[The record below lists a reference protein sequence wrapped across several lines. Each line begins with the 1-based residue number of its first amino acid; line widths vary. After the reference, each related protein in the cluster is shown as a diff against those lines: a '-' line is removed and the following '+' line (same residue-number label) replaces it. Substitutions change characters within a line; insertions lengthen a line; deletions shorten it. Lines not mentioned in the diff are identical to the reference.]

1 MSSAHD
7 STALDKKQSLAGILA
22 RARAKITEGP
32 RPRQDRNNILLSH
45 SQNTLWFV
53 DRLRTGMSTYNV
65 PFLFRLEGDLDVEAL
80 TEAFRSIV
88 TRHEALRTYVLV
100 ENDEYFQG
108 IVENPEI
115 AVERISVETEGEAE
129 RIMAGLAET
138 TLELTEF
145 PLWRASLVGVGAGL
159 HYFGFVVHH
168 IVFDGVST
176 SIFFEELEQEYN
188 ARRSGTLPKIEPPAV
203 QFADFSL
210 WQRKRMAAGAWQE
223 SVDYWSETLRGV
235 DVMDIPGDRPL
246 PPEATDAGA
255 AEVST
260 WPGLAAQVN
269 ELASSLSTT
278 PITVYATAMAALYSR
293 YSGSADV
300 IFGMPTANRAE
311 VECERTIGFFINMLP
326 LRCRIN
332 PGATFRESLADV
344 QRRFRDGQAHGQLPL
359 EEIIA
364 GAGAKRESARSTLFQ
379 YTLTMNEWAEPLR
392 LDGITTVETEPDTT
406 HAKFFQSWTVTQKG
420 VDLEVHTAYNTDI
433 FDAAT
438 IATMQKVFVGILRR
452 AISLPDVSIE
462 QSWEHDEE
470 SRAVQAILG
479 KGVEAPAPTGNV
491 FSHFRAVADEHA
503 QRLAVATPGA
513 ELTYGEL
520 LRRTDALR
528 AHFAAHGVGSG
539 ERVGVALEPGPDFA
553 ATVLALMA
561 LGAVYVPIDAM
572 NPPGRIESIIGNA
585 ALQRVVCDAT
595 TVGVA
600 PGLEFPLPADLPEAT
615 AATDTTD
622 ATDATDATG
631 AASAPEAVAGGDA
644 TAYLMHTSG
653 STGTPKGVLVTHDNI
668 LGFIRNVRTLF
679 ELTPEDRF
687 LGYASCGFDVSVFEM
702 FGALLTGASLHFVPA
717 ALRLDMSGVQRFLEE
732 HRITVTDLPPSVM
745 KLLDPA
751 PLRDLRIVFVG
762 GEAFSHELVRAWG
775 AGRRIFNGYGVT
787 ECTVTS
793 IVEEL
798 KDPSAPAA
806 LPIGAPM
813 DNHVAYVL
821 DAGNVPVPQ
830 GVIGQLAIGGVG
842 LASGY
847 WNRDED
853 NRQRFI
859 PDPVGDPAAR
869 VYLTGD
875 LARHNGDGRLVYV
888 GRADKQVKING
899 VRIEIG
905 EIESA
910 IRAARGVRNVFVRV
924 QQDQDT
930 KRVVAY
936 CATGGS
942 GDVTETALRDHCRKH
957 LVSTMVPSTF
967 VLLDE
972 LPINGSG
979 KIDERALPAAGATV
993 EAETADELTDVER
1006 KMMTQ
1011 AFGPILGRTDFAKNV
1026 SFFDLGGTSL
1036 QAAQLISKIKKI
1048 FATDVSLAAFFAD
1061 SSVQSLA
1068 LEVERARL
1076 ASLSP
1081 EELQQVIEQMTEE
1094 DVSRLLAE

>member
-1 MSSAHD
+1 VSSVHD
-7 STALDKKQSLAGILA
+7 GTAMDRQQSLAGILA

-32 RPRQDRNNILLSH
+32 RPRQDRNNIPLSH
-45 SQNTLWFV
+45 SQNTLWIV

-80 TEAFRSIV
+80 TEAFTSIV
-88 TRHEALRTYVLV
+88 MRHEALRTYVLV

-108 IVENPEI
+108 IVESPEI
-115 AVERISVETEGEAE
+115 VIERTTAESEDEAD
-129 RIMAGLAET
+129 RVMAELAEIA
-138 TLELTEF
+138 LKLTEF
-145 PLWRASLVGVGAGL
+145 PLWRASLVTVRDDL

-168 IVFDGVST
+168 IIFDGVST
-176 SIFFEELEQEYN
+176 AIFFEEFEQEYN
-188 ARRSGTLPKIEPPAV
+188 ARRSGTVPKIEPPTV
-203 QFADFSL
+203 QFADFSV
-210 WQRKRMAAGAWQE
+210 WQRKRMSAGAWQE
-223 SVDYWSETLRGV
+223 SVDYWSETLRDV

-246 PPEATDAGA
+246 PPETTYAGS

-260 WPGLAAQVN
+260 WQGLAAQVN
-269 ELASSLSTT
+269 DLASSLSTT
-278 PITVYATAMAALYSR
+278 PITVYATAMACLYNR
-293 YSGSADV
+293 YSGSEDV

-332 PGATFRESLADV
+332 PDATFRECLSDV
-344 QRRFRDGQAHGQLPL
+344 QRRFRAGQVHGQLPL

-364 GAGAKRESARSTLFQ
+364 GAGVKRESARSTLFQ
-379 YTLTMNEWAEPLR
+379 YTLTMNEWGEPLR
-392 LDGITTVETEPDTT
+392 LDGITADESEPEFT

-420 VDLEVHTAYNTDI
+420 GDLAVHTAYNTDI

-438 IATMQKVFVGILRR
+438 IGTMQRAFVGILRR
-452 AISLPDVSIE
+452 AMSLPDASIRR
-462 QSWEHDEE
+462 SWAHDEE
-470 SRAVQAILG
+470 SRTVQALLG
-479 KGVEAPAPTGNV
+479 KGREAPTPTGNV
-491 FSHFRAVADEHA
+491 FTHFCAVADGHA
-503 QRLAVATPGA
+503 QRPAVSTPDGS
-513 ELTYGEL
+513 LTYGEL
-520 LRRTDALR
+520 RHRAEALR
-528 AHFAAHGVGSG
+528 AHFAAHGVGPG
-539 ERVGVALEPGPDFA
+539 DRVGVALEPSPDFP

-572 NPPGRIESIIGNA
+572 NPPGRIESIINNA

-595 TVGVA
+595 TAGIA
-600 PGLEFPLPADLPEAT
+600 PALEFRLPADLPQAT
-615 AATDTTD
+615 QD
-622 ATDATDATG
+622 
-631 AASAPEAVAGGDA
+631 PEAAPGKDA
-644 TAYLMHTSG
+644 VAYLMHTSG
-653 STGTPKGVLVTHDNI
+653 STGTPKGVLISHDNI

-679 ELTPEDRF
+679 DITPEDRF

-702 FGALLTGASLHFVPA
+702 FGALLTGASLHFVPSA
-717 ALRLDMSGVQRFLEE
+717 MRLDMSGVQRFLEE
-732 HRITVTDLPPSVM
+732 HRVTVTDLPPSVM

-751 PLRDLRIVFVG
+751 PLGDLRIVFVG

-775 AGRRIFNGYGVT
+775 KGRRIFNGYGVT

-798 KDPSAPAA
+798 KEPLAPSA
-806 LPIGAPM
+806 LPMGGPM
-813 DNHVAYVL
+813 DNHLAYVL
-821 DAGNVPVPQ
+821 DAQNVPVPQ
-830 GVIGQLAIGGVG
+830 GVIGQLAIGGAG

-859 PDPVGDPAAR
+859 PDPVGDDPSAR
-869 VYLTGD
+869 LYLTGD

-910 IRAARGVRNVFVRV
+910 IRAFRGVRNVFVQV
-924 QQDQDT
+924 QQERDL

-936 CATGGS
+936 CATGGAH
-942 GDVTETALRDHCRKH
+942 DVTEAALRGHCRKH
-957 LVSTMVPSTF
+957 LVSTMVPGRF

-972 LPINGSG
+972 LPINASG
-979 KIDERALPAAGATV
+979 KIDERALPGVDDTV
-993 EAETADELTDVER
+993 EPEPVDQLTDVER

-1011 AFGPILGRTDFAKNV
+1011 AFGAILGRTDFAKNV

-1036 QAAQLISKIKKI
+1036 QAAQLVSKIKKI
-1048 FATDVSLAAFFAD
+1048 FATDISLAAFFAD

-1068 LEVERARL
+1068 LEVERFRL

-1081 EELQQVIEQMTEE
+1081 EELQQAIEQMTEE
-1094 DVSRLLAE
+1094 DVARLLAE

>member
-1 MSSAHD
+1 MS
-7 STALDKKQSLAGILA
+7 TDKQQSLAGLLA

-32 RPRQDRNNILLSH
+32 RPRQDRNNIPLSH

-80 TEAFRSIV
+80 TDAFASIV
-88 TRHEALRTYVLV
+88 MRHEALRTYVLV

-108 IVENPEI
+108 VVESAEVSVQRTT
-115 AVERISVETEGEAE
+115 VESEREAA
-129 RIMAGLAET
+129 RLMAELAEVS
-138 TLELTEF
+138 LQLTEF
-145 PLWRASLVGVGAGL
+145 PLWRATLVTVRDDL

-188 ARRSGTLPKIEPPAV
+188 ARRAGVVAKIEPPTV
-203 QFADFSL
+203 QFADFSV
-210 WQRKRMAAGAWQE
+210 WQRKRMSAGAWQE

-246 PPEATDAGA
+246 PPETTYAGSA
-255 AEVST
+255 RVST
-260 WPGLAAQVN
+260 WPGLAAEVN
-269 ELASSLSTT
+269 DLASSLSTT
-278 PITVYATAMAALYSR
+278 PITVYATATALLYHR

-300 IFGMPTANRAE
+300 IFGMPTANRTE

-332 PGATFRESLADV
+332 PDETFRESLADV
-344 QRRFRDGQAHGQLPL
+344 QRRFRGAQGHGQLPL

-364 GAGAKRESARSTLFQ
+364 GAGVKRESARSTLFQ

-392 LDGITTVETEPDTT
+392 LDGITALENEPDVT

-420 VDLEVHTAYNTDI
+420 ADLEIHTAYNTDI

-438 IATMQKVFVGILRR
+438 IDTMQRVLVAILRR
-452 AISLPDVSIE
+452 AIALPDATIG
-462 QSWEHDEE
+462 QSWAEDEE
-470 SRAVQAILG
+470 SRAAQAILG
-479 KGVEAPAPTGNV
+479 KGRERPTPTGNV
-491 FSHFRAVADEHA
+491 FTHFCAVADQHA
-503 QRLAVATPGA
+503 HRLAVSTPA
-513 ELTYGEL
+513 QSLTYGQ
-520 LRRTDALR
+520 LRLRAEALR
-528 AHFAAHGVGSG
+528 AHFAAQGVGAG
-539 ERVGVALEPGPDFA
+539 DRVGVALEPSPDFP

-572 NPPGRIESIIGNA
+572 NPPGRIESILGSA
-585 ALQRVVCDAT
+585 ALERVVCDAT
-595 TVGVA
+595 TAGVA
-600 PGLEFPLPADLPEAT
+600 PALESRLPADLPHPDAQRET
-615 AATDTTD
+615 AQ
-622 ATDATDATG
+622 
-631 AASAPEAVAGGDA
+631 APEAVPGKDA
-644 TAYLMHTSG
+644 VAYLMHTSG
-653 STGTPKGVLVTHDNI
+653 STGTPKGVLVSHDNI
-668 LGFIRNVRTLF
+668 LGFIENVRTLF
-679 ELTPEDRF
+679 DLTPEDRF
-687 LGYASCGFDVSVFEM
+687 LGYASCGFDVSIFEM
-702 FGALLTGASLHFVPA
+702 FGALLTGASLHLVPSA
-717 ALRLDMSGVQRFLEE
+717 TRLDMTGVQRFLEE
-732 HRITVTDLPPSVM
+732 HRVTVTDLPPSVM

-751 PLRDLRIVFVG
+751 PLDDLRIVFVG

-775 AGRRIFNGYGVT
+775 KGRRIFNGYGVT

-798 KDPSAPAA
+798 TEPLSPAA
-806 LPIGAPM
+806 LPIGGPM
-813 DNHVAYVL
+813 DNHTAYVL
-821 DAGNVPVPQ
+821 DAQNVPVPQ

-842 LASGY
+842 LAAGY

-853 NRQRFI
+853 NRQRFV
-859 PDPVGDPAAR
+859 PDTVGDDPSAR
-869 VYLTGD
+869 LYLTGD
-875 LARHNGDGRLVYV
+875 LARVNGDGRLVYV

-910 IRAARGVRNVFVRV
+910 VRAARGIRNVYVQV
-924 QQDQDT
+924 QQDQEH

-936 CATGGS
+936 CATGGARE
-942 GDVTETALRDHCRKH
+942 VTEAALRDHCRRH
-957 LVSTMVPSTF
+957 LVSTMVPSRF

-979 KIDERALPAAGATV
+979 KIDERALPGVDDAA
-993 EAETADELTDVER
+993 EPEPADQLTDMER

-1011 AFGPILGRTDFAKNV
+1011 AFGAILGRTDFAKDV

-1036 QAAQLISKIKKI
+1036 QAAQLVSKIKKI
-1048 FATDVSLAAFFAD
+1048 FATEISLAAFFAD
-1061 SSVQSLA
+1061 SSVQALA

-1076 ASLSP
+1076 AGLPP
-1081 EELQQVIEQMTEE
+1081 EELQQAIEQMSDE
-1094 DVSRLLAE
+1094 DVTRLLGNA

>member
-1 MSSAHD
+1 VTSVHD
-7 STALDKKQSLAGILA
+7 GTAVDKKQTLASMLA

-32 RPRQDRNNILLSH
+32 RPRQDRNNIPLSN

-53 DRLRTGMSTYNV
+53 DRLRPGMPTYNV
-65 PFLFRLEGDLDVEAL
+65 AFLFRLEGDLDVEAL
-80 TEAFRSIV
+80 SESLTSIIM
-88 TRHEALRTYVLV
+88 RHEALRTYVLV

-115 AVERISVETEGEAE
+115 VIEKMTVASESEAD
-129 RIMAGLAET
+129 RVMAELAET
-138 TLELTEF
+138 PLKLTEF
-145 PLWRASLVGVGAGL
+145 PLWRASLVTVGSDL
-159 HYFGFVVHH
+159 HYFGFLVHH
-168 IVFDGVST
+168 IIFDGVST

-188 ARRSGTLPKIEPPAV
+188 ARRTGTLPEVEPPTV
-203 QFADFSL
+203 QFADFSV
-210 WQRKRMAAGAWQE
+210 WQRKRMSAGAWQE
-223 SVDYWSETLRGV
+223 SVDYWSETLRDV

-246 PPEATDAGA
+246 PPETTYTGS

-260 WPGLAAQVN
+260 WQGLAAQVN
-269 ELASSLSTT
+269 DLASSLSTT
-278 PITVYATAMAALYSR
+278 PITVCATAIACLYNK
-293 YSGSADV
+293 YSGSEDV
-300 IFGMPTANRAE
+300 IFGMPTANRTE

-332 PGATFRESLADV
+332 PDATFRECLSDV

-364 GAGAKRESARSTLFQ
+364 GAGVKRESARSTLFQ

-392 LDGITTVETEPDTT
+392 LDGITAVESEPETT
-406 HAKFFQSWTVTQKG
+406 HAKFFQSWTVTQQG
-420 VDLEVHTAYNTDI
+420 ADLEIHTAYNTDI

-438 IATMQKVFVGILRR
+438 IETMQRVFVGILRR
-452 AISLPDVSIE
+452 AISLPDASIK
-462 QSWEHDEE
+462 QSWAHDEE
-470 SRAVQAILG
+470 SRTAQALLG
-479 KGVEAPAPTGNV
+479 KGRETSTPTGNV
-491 FSHFRAVADEHA
+491 FTHFCTIADEHA
-503 QRLAVATPGA
+503 QRLAVSTPDKA
-513 ELTYGEL
+513 LTYGEL
-520 LRRTDALR
+520 RRRAEAFR
-528 AHFAAHGVGSG
+528 AHFAALGVGPG
-539 ERVGVALEPGPDFA
+539 DRVGVALEPSPDFA

-561 LGAVYVPIDAM
+561 LNAVYVPIDGM
-572 NPPGRIESIIGNA
+572 NPPSRIESIINNA

-595 TVGVA
+595 TAGIA
-600 PGLEFPLPADLPEAT
+600 PTLEFRLPADLP
-615 AATDTTD
+615 D
-622 ATDATDATG
+622 ATRAPDATPGKDA
-631 AASAPEAVAGGDA
+631 V
-644 TAYLMHTSG
+644 AYLMHTSG
-653 STGTPKGVLVTHDNI
+653 STGTPKGVLISHDNI
-668 LGFIRNVRTLF
+668 LGFIQNVRTLF
-679 ELTPEDRF
+679 DLTPEDRF

-702 FGALLTGASLHFVPA
+702 FGALLTGASLHFVPSA
-717 ALRLDMSGVQRFLEE
+717 MRLDMSGVQRFLEE
-732 HRITVTDLPPSVM
+732 HRVTVTDLPPSVM

-751 PLRDLRIVFVG
+751 PLSDLRIVFVG
-762 GEAFSHELVRAWG
+762 GEAFSHELVRTWG
-775 AGRRIFNGYGVT
+775 NGRRIFNGYGVT

-798 KDPSAPAA
+798 KEPLAPAA

-821 DAGNVPVPQ
+821 DAQNLPVPQ

-859 PDPVGDPAAR
+859 PDPVVDDPTAR
-869 VYLTGD
+869 LYLTGD

-888 GRADKQVKING
+888 GRADRQVKING

-910 IRAARGVRNVFVRV
+910 IRAARGVRNVYVQV
-924 QQDQDT
+924 QQEQDQ

-936 CATGGS
+936 CATGGAR
-942 GDVTETALRDHCRKH
+942 DVSEAALRDHCRKY

-972 LPINGSG
+972 LPINASG
-979 KIDERALPAAGATV
+979 KIDERALPSAGATV
-993 EAETADELTDVER
+993 EPDPADQLTDVES
-1006 KMMTQ
+1006 KMMTH
-1011 AFGPILGRTDFAKNV
+1011 AFGAILGRTDFAKNV

-1036 QAAQLISKIKKI
+1036 QAAQLVSKIKKI
-1048 FATDVSLAAFFAD
+1048 FGTDISLAAFFAD

-1076 ASLSP
+1076 AGLSP
-1081 EELQQVIEQMTEE
+1081 EELQQAIEQMTEE
-1094 DVSRLLAE
+1094 DVTRLLAE